1 MCSAARLCLFVF
13 VRVCS
18 CPFVVRFVCCSARDC
33 IAAQRPSLSAIPSP
47 TVVHNSGARFFFSLM
62 FGFHCKVA
70 EWKRAYEELATSGV
84 LSAEA
89 EAADGREVG
98 L

>member
-1 MCSAARLCLFVF
+1 
-13 VRVCS
+13 
-18 CPFVVRFVCCSARDC
+18 
-33 IAAQRPSLSAIPSP
+33 
-47 TVVHNSGARFFFSLM
+47 M
-62 FGFHCKVA
+62 FGFHCQVA